1 MLREDETVGVELSGF
16 IRAES
21 GREGA
26 DAEVFLTLLS
36 LSRAED
42 RVFHVVS

>member
-1 MLREDETVGVELSGF
+1 MVLSEQ
-16 IRAES
+16 RAG
-21 GREGA
+21 GRRA